1 MELFQNLLWIVQ
13 VLFMV
18 NHLLN
23 FMHYDPSVHVVYV
36 LHPDSDSYLNAPKSH
51 KTK

>member
-23 FMHYDPSVHVVYV
+23 FMPSDPSVHVVVFYV
-36 LHPDSDSYLNAPKSH
+36 LHPIQ
-51 KTK
+51 TVT